1 MRRYFSQTLFFF
13 LCSTA
18 LALTVEE
25 AFEAGNQAY
34 TRGENTLIE
43 ARNKGVDEKEPL
55 LESAEKEFER
65 ALANFN
71 SCLGQA
77 ESSALHFN
85 MGNTYFKLG
94 QLGRSIFHFRRS
106 QELEPS
112 SEESRANLRFVQ
124 NIAGLEIPA
133 SSLYEKTLARRSA
146 GFWAFLFTIGFWVGA
161 ALLVFPR
168 MFGSSGPV
176 LPIVGIV
183 VLLFSLIP
191 AWAVLQSGRAKA
203 LAIILDNE
211 TPLLVSPTEG
221 SATATFLQGG
231 DSVQLNLKK
240 THSDHLFVATVRGEE
255 GWVPKVALGRVRE

>member
-1 MRRYFSQTLFFF
+1 MRLYFSQTLFFF

-34 TRGENTLIE
+34 TRGENTLLK

-133 SSLYEKTLARRSA
+133 VSYTHLRAHETLR
-146 GFWAFLFTIGFWVGA
+146 
-161 ALLVFPR
+161 
-168 MFGSSGPV
+168 
-176 LPIVGIV
+176 
-183 VLLFSLIP
+183 
-191 AWAVLQSGRAKA
+191 
-203 LAIILDNE
+203 
-211 TPLLVSPTEG
+211 
-221 SATATFLQGG
+221 
-231 DSVQLNLKK
+231 
-240 THSDHLFVATVRGEE
+240 
-255 GWVPKVALGRVRE
+255 